1 MKKYQPKTI
10 ETDILVVGHGLA
22 GLASAHAVKDAN
34 PDTRVLAVDKGSLG
48 FGGKANKGGGH
59 VSFIPE
65 GNEEKYVEYHTRN
78 LGDYLNDQDAIRRYA
93 NSTIKTMDTWATWG
107 VKFVGRDIAFNAHP
121 IIPWKVSM
129 VDADILITMAQKAK
143 ERGIEFMDKI
153 DVVDLLLSNGR
164 VSGAVAF
171 SMLDGTPYIFRA
183 KAVIM
188 ANGNQNWGI
197 MKMWS
202 SGRGEGI
209 ATAYRAGAKMRNAEF
224 GSFVNIVSLDHGH
237 VSYEAENFM
246 YNAAGEKVDP
256 GTPVLEG
263 AAFTNACGGADLGG
277 AIGMV
282 MYSHVLAGKGPI
294 YENHKQNDFPFNPF
308 GQIIFPMHGEA
319 PKEWYR
325 PVTHKFAHRIYDK
338 NKERAYAKNNE
349 TDLKIVEPGVVG
361 ECSPMY
367 GDENMA
373 SNVPGLF
380 SAGDISANGTAWGGA
395 LPTPPAR
402 NRGFGLLYAVYTAS
416 VAGPAAVRYS
426 AGAGQPPVDE
436 VQAQKLF
443 DEVYAPL
450 ERMEGTTTDEIETRV
465 RNLMQWVPYT
475 NFKKEERLL
484 EAMKEVEKL
493 KGEVSQVVA
502 ADFHGLAKAH
512 ACRATV
518 LCAEM
523 FFRASIER
531 KETRGWHIRE
541 DYPQR
546 DDKNW
551 LKWLTC
557 QQNVDGEMVLVA
569 DPIPIDRYQYKPWDD
584 STKEES
590 KK

>member
-1 MKKYQPKTI
+1 MMKNYQPKTI
-10 ETDILVVGHGLA
+10 ETDILIVGHGLA

-34 PDTRVLAVDKGSLG
+34 PDVRVLAVDKGSLG

-78 LGDYLNDQDAIRRYA
+78 LGEYLNDQDAIRRYA
-93 NSTIKTMDTWATWG
+93 NSTIKTMNTWEKWG
-107 VKFVGRDIAFNAHP
+107 AEFVGRDIAFNAHP
-121 IIPWKVSM
+121 VIPWKVSM
-129 VDADILITMAQKAK
+129 IDANILIKMSLKAK
-143 ERGIEFMDKI
+143 KRGVEFMDKI
-153 DVVDLLLSNGR
+153 DVVDLLTADNH
-164 VSGAVAF
+164 VTGATAF
-171 SMLDGTPYIFRA
+171 SMLDGTPYIFKA

-209 ATAYRAGAKMRNAEF
+209 ATAYRAGTKMRNAEF

-246 YNAAGEKVDP
+246 YNAMGEKVDP
-256 GTPVLEG
+256 GIPVLEG
-263 AAFTNACGGADLGG
+263 AAFTNACGGADIGG

-282 MYSHVLAGKGPI
+282 MYSHVLAGKGPV
-294 YENHKQNDFPFNPF
+294 YENHAENDFPHNPF

-325 PVTHKFAHRIYDK
+325 PVTHKFAHRLFDK
-338 NKERAYAKNNE
+338 NKEMAYAKNKE

-361 ECSPMY
+361 ECSPIY

-380 SAGDISANGTAWGGA
+380 SAGDINANGTAWSGA
-395 LPTPPAR
+395 LPTPPGR

-416 VAGPAAVRYS
+416 LAGTAAVQYIAK
-426 AGAGQPPVDE
+426 AGEPKVDDT
-436 VQAQKLF
+436 QARRFF
-443 DEVYAPL
+443 DEMFAPI
-450 ERMEGTTTDEIETRV
+450 ERMEGTTTGEIETRV
-465 RNLMQWVPYT
+465 RNLMQYVPYT
-475 NFKKEERLL
+475 NFKKEDRLL
-484 EAMKEVEKL
+484 AALAEVEKL
-493 KGEVSQVVA
+493 KEEAGKVVA
-502 ADFHGLAKAH
+502 ADYHGLAKAH

-523 FFRASIER
+523 FFRGSLER

-546 DDKNW
+546 DDKTM
-551 LKWLTC
+551 LKWITY
-557 QQNVDGEMVLVA
+557 QKGEDGEMVIGA
-569 DPIPIDRYQYKPWDD
+569 DPIPMENYRYKPWDD
-584 STKEES
+584 SKNC
-590 KK
+590 